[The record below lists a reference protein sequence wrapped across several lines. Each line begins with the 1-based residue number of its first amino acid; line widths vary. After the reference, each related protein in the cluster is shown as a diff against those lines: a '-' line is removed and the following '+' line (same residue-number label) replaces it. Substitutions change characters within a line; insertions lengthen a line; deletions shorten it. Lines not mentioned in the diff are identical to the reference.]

1 MVRGL
6 SMGASM
12 LDKLRDSGMTRKSR
26 QSLSSAASG
35 GDRRNSLRDR
45 LMGRSSVRSSFADIV
60 LRKWTAPIEAPRTAM
75 TGGVEGSLRAFD
87 LHVHLLLWKH
97 VSKRGNRIIETVINA
112 LHDCDMALRVRRM
125 GLMEG
130 DHTTILTDPESDATM
145 VCVLDDFDVLL
156 LDQYAGTLVEVLKAR
171 KDLTNVEQLT
181 KEGARVT
188 LALERPQAARKVTI
202 IFTGHSEEE
211 EATKE
216 DSLYYPYTCA
226 KRREYIADQK
236 TKNTGLHEAVGH
248 VMRLCEKHGATPPSY
263 IVELLCVQEFQD
275 AQEWKGRGGAGR
287 SRASAASNGDGPG
300 LSLEGAE
307 GMEGADAE
315 ALAQRILSHQLQAD
329 QHSLLCPV
337 THTHVLWDEG
347 IAAKMYKAA
356 AKD

>member
-1 MVRGL
+1 MKP
-6 SMGASM
+6 S
-12 LDKLRDSGMTRKSR
+12 
-26 QSLSSAASG
+26 
-35 GDRRNSLRDR
+35 
-45 LMGRSSVRSSFADIV
+45 
-60 LRKWTAPIEAPRTAM
+60 
-75 TGGVEGSLRAFD
+75 
-87 LHVHLLLWKH
+87 
-97 VSKRGNRIIETVINA
+97 
-112 LHDCDMALRVRRM
+112 
-125 GLMEG
+125 
-130 DHTTILTDPESDATM
+130 
-145 VCVLDDFDVLL
+145 
-156 LDQYAGTLVEVLKAR
+156 
-171 KDLTNVEQLT
+171 
-181 KEGARVT
+181 
-188 LALERPQAARKVTI
+188 
-202 IFTGHSEEE
+202 
-211 EATKE
+211 
-216 DSLYYPYTCA
+216 
-226 KRREYIADQK
+226 
-236 TKNTGLHEAVGH
+236 GH